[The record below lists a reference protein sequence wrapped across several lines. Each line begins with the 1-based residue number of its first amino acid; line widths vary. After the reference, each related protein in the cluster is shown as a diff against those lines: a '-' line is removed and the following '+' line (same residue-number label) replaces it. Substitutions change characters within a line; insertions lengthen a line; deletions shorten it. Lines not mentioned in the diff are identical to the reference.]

1 MNDDRISC
9 VRCLQVANFHI
20 FKNINY
26 YSSSEENMK
35 KNYWEKNVEKKNI
48 EKKILTFLKLCIE
61 EGMSDTMISV

>member
-26 YSSSEENMK
+26 YSSSEEKM
-35 KNYWEKNVEKKNI
+35 EKTTEKKR
-48 EKKILTFLKLCIE
+48 LAFLKLWIE
-61 EGMSDTMISV
+61 GGMSDTIISV